1 MWTLLVVVMVVVM
14 MVSTVA
20 LALALLMLVL
30 SLVVIL
36 LASTS
41 WLSWLSWL
49 SRCYGFCC
57 WSLGERVVATD
68 PTGLEGQFGCE
79 IKPIIK

>member
-1 MWTLLVVVMVVVM
+1 MWTLLVVLVVVVM
-14 MVSTVA
+14 MVATVA

-41 WLSWLSWL
+41 WLSWS

-57 WSLGERVVATD
+57 WSLGERVVRGATD
-68 PTGLEGQFGCE
+68 PKE
-79 IKPIIK
+79 